1 MNEEARPERASI
13 IMLSDVV
20 CPWCYVGLK
29 ELEKLQEQFA
39 VDIQWSPFLLD
50 PTVPPEGRSQTP
62 YTKPGDPPT
71 PVEQRAERLGIKF
84 TRGRTFRP
92 NSHLALET
100 AMYASEAGI
109 DDKPLHRALYKAHF
123 EDLED
128 VSDIEVLV
136 RIGAENGLDAGELR
150 TVLETRRYEEA
161 VDDAIGWAQSIGVTA
176 VPTFI
181 FDGRHG
187 VVGAQEYEV
196 LERVMEQLGYE
207 KRPRAA
213 ADA

>member
-1 MNEEARPERASI
+1 MNEEAAPQRASI

-20 CPWCYVGLK
+20 CPWCYVGLM
-29 ELEKLQEQFA
+29 EIEKLQQNFDVE
-39 VDIQWSPFLLD
+39 IHWSPFLLD
-50 PTVPPEGRSQTP
+50 PTVPPEGRPQTP

-71 PVEQRAERLGIKF
+71 PVEQRAEQLGIKF

-92 NSHLALET
+92 NSHLALEA

-109 DDKPLHRALYKAHF
+109 DDTPLHQALYKAHF
-123 EDLED
+123 DDLED

-136 RIGAENGLDAGELR
+136 RIGAEHGLDAAELR
-150 TVLETRRYEEA
+150 EVLATRRYQEA
-161 VDDAIGWAQSIGVTA
+161 VDDAIGWAQSIGVSA

-187 VVGAQEYEV
+187 VVGAQEYRV
-196 LERVMEQLGYE
+196 LEQVMLELGHE
-207 KRPRAA
+207 KRPPATVNA
-213 ADA
+213 

>member
-1 MNEEARPERASI
+1 M
-13 IMLSDVV
+13 
-20 CPWCYVGLK
+20 C
-29 ELEKLQEQFA
+29 
-39 VDIQWSPFLLD
+39 
-50 PTVPPEGRSQTP
+50 
-62 YTKPGDPPT
+62 
-71 PVEQRAERLGIKF
+71 
-84 TRGRTFRP
+84 
-92 NSHLALET
+92 
-100 AMYASEAGI
+100 ASEAGI

>member
-1 MNEEARPERASI
+1 MNDEAPRERASI

-20 CPWCYVGLK
+20 CPWCYVGLM
-29 ELEKLQEQFA
+29 ELEKLQENFPID
-39 VDIQWSPFLLD
+39 VHWSPFLLD
-50 PTVPPEGRSQTP
+50 PTVPPEGRPQTP
-62 YTKPGDPPT
+62 YNKPGDPPT
-71 PVEQRAERLGIKF
+71 PVEERAERLGIHF

-92 NSHLALET
+92 NSHLALEA

-123 EDLED
+123 DDLED
-128 VSDIEVLV
+128 VSDVDVLV
-136 RIGAENGLDAGELR
+136 RIGAENGLNADELR
-150 TVLETRRYEEA
+150 EVLETRRYQEA

-181 FDGRHG
+181 IDERHG

-196 LERVMEQLGYE
+196 LERVMLQLGYE
-207 KRPRAA
+207 KHPPVA